1 VYIPQ
6 IILIYKNKSSEGI
19 SLLMLFIWTQA
30 DILSLFAAIL
40 SQLSL
45 NVFVL
50 GYYDVFTGFFMILFS
65 YYYSK
70 IKSTKYNLTIMLY
83 VIVNV
88 ALLAIAHNFK
98 ADDTEH
104 AGEIIGWITS
114 SLYLIGRIP
123 QIYINSKSRNV
134 EGLSILMF
142 IYTILGNFFYLLSIF
157 TLSIEK
163 SYIMSNLPWITTTII
178 TILLDI
184 FVIFQIL
191 YYKKQS

>member
-163 SYIMSNLPWITTTII
+163 IYIRSNLPWITTTIV

-191 YYKKQS
+191 YYTKH

>member
-1 VYIPQ
+1 
-6 IILIYKNKSSEGI
+6 
-19 SLLMLFIWTQA
+19 MLFIWTQA

-45 NVFVL
+45 NVFLL

-65 YYYSK
+65 CYYSK
-70 IKSTKYNLTIMLY
+70 NKSTKYNLTILLY
-83 VIVNV
+83 IVINV
-88 ALLAIAHNFK
+88 GLLTIAHNFK

-104 AGEIIGWITS
+104 AGEIIGWITT

-123 QIYINSKSRNV
+123 QIYLNSKSRNV

-142 IYTILGNFFYLLSIF
+142 VYTILGNVFYLLSFF
-157 TLSIEK
+157 TFSIEE
-163 SYIMSNLPWITTTII
+163 SYIQSNLPWISTTII

-191 YYKKQS
+191 YYKEH